1 MGRRKAHGSSFPG
14 IPVTI
19 VTVQVTLGWLPREL
33 PLLALG
39 VLSDLNA
46 VIHPPLFLKST
57 QICLSTSGHNIKL
70 LGKREDREISGGG
83 SNDESLWGLSSRTT
97 QLRVELRDDTESAEQ
112 IILIMCAK
120 LKVLQL
126 NPSPSP

>member
-1 MGRRKAHGSSFPG
+1 MGRRKARGSSLPG

-57 QICLSTSGHNIKL
+57 QIRLSISGHNIKL
-70 LGKREDREISGGG
+70 
-83 SNDESLWGLSSRTT
+83 
-97 QLRVELRDDTESAEQ
+97 
-112 IILIMCAK
+112 
-120 LKVLQL
+120 
-126 NPSPSP
+126 